1 MEIYIGNLPDRVN
14 PAELRRI
21 VNFALLPASLDEL
34 VKRVF
39 KKADRIV
46 HSDYDFIEKQIGDK
60 SVRYARAII
69 EPDGLAMRALQRLD
83 RFVLRGSSL
92 QARRFVPRNKY
103 NDRRRHLSKNLY
115 AVNVYNR
122 RKRDRRVNNLK
133 N

>member
-14 PAELRRI
+14 LAELRRV
-21 VNFALLPASLDEL
+21 VNYALLPASFDEL

-39 KKADRIV
+39 KRADRIV
-46 HSDYDFIEKQIGDK
+46 HSDYDFIEKQVGDR
-60 SVRYARAII
+60 SVRYARTII
-69 EPDGLAMRALQRLD
+69 EPDGVALRALRRLD

-92 QARRFVPRNKY
+92 QARRYVPRNKY
-103 NDRRRHLSKNLY
+103 NDRRRQLSKNLY

-122 RKRDRRVNNLK
+122 RKRDRRINHLK

>member
-103 NDRRRHLSKNLY
+103 NDRRRQLSKNLY

-122 RKRDRRVNNLK
+122 RKRDRRAKPLK